1 MSAIHRVELS
11 TDVKG
16 CNTSARCE
24 RGGKIYFLMETL
36 RGLRDKPAQRGS
48 VIQKHCFNQR
58 ILNHSSSIQHDPQTV
73 RKAGRTEI
81 RLNEVVNWL
90 LALNESDGAR
100 AISKRLSD
108 A

>member
-1 MSAIHRVELS
+1 
-11 TDVKG
+11 
-16 CNTSARCE
+16 
-24 RGGKIYFLMETL
+24 METL

-48 VIQKHCFNQR
+48 LIQKRCFNQR

-90 LALNESDGAR
+90 PALNESDGAR

-108 A
+108 AFGGMHLKCTKQIGIGHDSSNTHQYAAYTE